1 MTVADQPFIQCE
13 NLVKIYKVADI
24 EVFALQGLD
33 LIVQQ
38 GECTAIIG
46 ASGSG
51 KSTLMN
57 ILGGLDRPSAGKA
70 LVNGRDLL
78 RLTNAQLD
86 TYRRDTVG
94 FVWQQVSR
102 NLLPYMTAE
111 ENVQM
116 PMLLSGA
123 KSRRDRARELLA
135 RVGLDQR
142 RSHKLSQLSGGEQQR
157 TAIAVGLANRPKML
171 LADEPT
177 GELDTQTARQIFAL
191 FRELA
196 ERDRITV
203 LIVSHDA
210 NISNEVN
217 RVVAIRDGKTSSEIV
232 RQARSAESIEAALV
246 GMADQA
252 EANQHE
258 LVEMAVLDS
267 AGRVQIPRELR
278 EKLGLGTRAIIEE
291 TADGVLLRPIKPVDS
306 AVEKK

>member
-1 MTVADQPFIQCE
+1 MSFIHCE

-33 LIVQQ
+33 LTIEH

-57 ILGGLDRPSAGKA
+57 VLGGLDRPSAGTA
-70 LVNGRDLL
+70 LVEGQDLL
-78 RLTNAQLD
+78 KLNDAQLD
-86 TYRRDTVG
+86 KYRRDKVG
-94 FVWQQVSR
+94 FMWQQVSR

-111 ENVQM
+111 ENVET
-116 PMLLSGA
+116 PMLLSG
-123 KSRRDRARELLA
+123 RRNRSKIARELLA
-135 RVGLDQR
+135 RVGLDNR

-157 TAIAVGLANRPKML
+157 VAIAVALSNSPRLL

-177 GELDTQTARQIFAL
+177 GELDTQTSRRIFAL

-196 ERDRITV
+196 EKDGITV

-210 NISNEVN
+210 KIAEEVG

-232 RQARSAESIEAALV
+232 RQTAGNIESALV
-246 GMADQA
+246 SMAGTE
-252 EANQHE
+252 EAKFDE
-258 LVEMAVLDS
+258 FVEVAVLDS
-267 AGRVQIPRELR
+267 AGRVQLPREMR
-278 EKLGLGTRAIIEE
+278 DKLGIGKRAIIEQ
-291 TADGVLLRPIKPVDS
+291 TADGIMIRRTDK
-306 AVEKK
+306 

>member
-1 MTVADQPFIQCE
+1 MSFIQCE

-33 LIVQQ
+33 LTIEH

-57 ILGGLDRPSAGKA
+57 VLGGLDRPSAGKA
-70 LVNGRDLL
+70 LVEGQDLL
-78 RLTNAQLD
+78 KLNDNQLD
-86 TYRRDTVG
+86 KYRRDKVG

-111 ENVQM
+111 ENVEA
-116 PMLLSGA
+116 PMLLSG
-123 KSRRDRARELLA
+123 RRNRGKVARELLA
-135 RVGLDQR
+135 RVGLDNR
-142 RSHKLSQLSGGEQQR
+142 RSHKLGQLSGGEQQR
-157 TAIAVGLANRPKML
+157 VAIAVALSNNPKLL

-177 GELDTQTARQIFAL
+177 GELDTATSRRIFAL

-196 ERDRITV
+196 EKDGITV

-210 NISNEVN
+210 KIAEEVG

-232 RQARSAESIEAALV
+232 RQSGNIENALLT
-246 GMADQA
+246 MAGTE
-252 EANQHE
+252 EANFNDF
-258 LVEMAVLDS
+258 VEVAVLDS
-267 AGRVQIPRELR
+267 AGRVQLPREMR
-278 EKLGLGTRAIIEE
+278 EKLGIGKRAVIEQTDEGIII
-291 TADGVLLRPIKPVDS
+291 RPTDK
-306 AVEKK
+306 

>member
-1 MTVADQPFIQCE
+1 VSFIHCE

-33 LIVQQ
+33 LTIEH

-57 ILGGLDRPSAGKA
+57 VLGGLDRPSAGTA
-70 LVNGRDLL
+70 LVEGQDLL
-78 RLTNAQLD
+78 KLNDAQLD
-86 TYRRDTVG
+86 KYRRDKVG
-94 FVWQQVSR
+94 FMWQQVSR

-111 ENVQM
+111 ENVET
-116 PMLLSGA
+116 PMLLSG
-123 KSRRDRARELLA
+123 RRNRSKIARELLA
-135 RVGLDQR
+135 RVGLDNR

-157 TAIAVGLANRPKML
+157 VAIAVALSNSPRLL

-177 GELDTQTARQIFAL
+177 GELDTQTSRRIFAL

-196 ERDRITV
+196 EKDGITV

-210 NISNEVN
+210 KIAEEVG

-232 RQARSAESIEAALV
+232 RQTAGNIESALV
-246 GMADQA
+246 SMAGTE
-252 EANQHE
+252 EAKFDE
-258 LVEMAVLDS
+258 FVEVAVLDS
-267 AGRVQIPRELR
+267 AGRVQLPREMR
-278 EKLGLGTRAIIEE
+278 DKLGIGKRAIIEQ
-291 TADGVLLRPIKPVDS
+291 TADGIMIRRTDK
-306 AVEKK
+306 

>member
-1 MTVADQPFIQCE
+1 MPFIQCE

-33 LIVQQ
+33 MVVEQ

-57 ILGGLDRPSAGKA
+57 ILGGLDRPSAGRA
-70 LVNGRDLL
+70 LVNGKDLL
-78 RLTNAQLD
+78 RMSNADLD
-86 TYRRDTVG
+86 VYRRDKVG
-94 FVWQQVSR
+94 FLWQQVSR

-123 KSRRDRARELLA
+123 KQPRNRSRELLE
-135 RVGLDQR
+135 RVGLGHR
-142 RSHKLSQLSGGEQQR
+142 RGHKLSQLSGGEQQR
-157 TAIAVGLANRPKML
+157 TAIAVALANQPDLL

-196 ERDRITV
+196 ERDKITV
-203 LIVSHDA
+203 LIVSHDV
-210 NISNEVN
+210 NIANEVG

-232 RQARSAESIEAALV
+232 RQLRSAESIEAALV
-246 GMADQA
+246 GMANEA
-252 EANQHE
+252 EAAHHE
-258 LVEMAVLDS
+258 LVELAVLDQ

-278 EKLGLGTRAIIEE
+278 EKLGIGTRAIIEE
-291 TADGVLLRPIKPVDS
+291 TSEGVLIRPIDS
-306 AVEKK
+306 SGKKL

>member
-1 MTVADQPFIQCE
+1 VSFIHCE

-33 LIVQQ
+33 LTIEH

-57 ILGGLDRPSAGKA
+57 VLGGLDRPSAGTA
-70 LVNGRDLL
+70 LVEGQDLL
-78 RLTNAQLD
+78 KLNDAQLD
-86 TYRRDTVG
+86 KYRRDKVG
-94 FVWQQVSR
+94 FMWQQVSR

-111 ENVQM
+111 ENVET
-116 PMLLSGA
+116 PMLLSG
-123 KSRRDRARELLA
+123 RRNRSKIARELLA
-135 RVGLDQR
+135 RVGLDNR

-157 TAIAVGLANRPKML
+157 VAIAVALSNSPRLL

-177 GELDTQTARQIFAL
+177 GELDTQTSRRIFAL

-196 ERDRITV
+196 EKDGVTV

-210 NISNEVN
+210 KIAEEVG

-232 RQARSAESIEAALV
+232 RQTAGNIESALV
-246 GMADQA
+246 SMAGTE
-252 EANQHE
+252 EAKFDE
-258 LVEMAVLDS
+258 FVEVAVLDS
-267 AGRVQIPRELR
+267 AGRVQLPREMR
-278 EKLGLGTRAIIEE
+278 DKLGIGKRAIIEQ
-291 TADGVLLRPIKPVDS
+291 TADGIMIRRTDK
-306 AVEKK
+306 